1 MAKRFDRRKFL
12 LYSSATLTSSL
23 FLKACRTP
31 APTASPEAS
40 PTPGS
45 SPTGSSPAASSGNT
59 IKVGILHSLSGTM
72 SISEK
77 SVVDAEQLA
86 IEEINKAGGVL
97 GKQIE
102 AIVEDGN
109 SDWPTFAEKAKKLI
123 DQDKV
128 VTVFGCW
135 TSASRKAVLPV
146 FEEKNHMLWYPVQYE
161 GQECSKN
168 IFYTGA
174 APNQQIEPAVDW
186 LLENKGKKFFLVGS
200 DYVFPRTANTIIKAQ
215 LAAKTTFL
223 WVAQKLRR

>member
-1 MAKRFDRRKFL
+1 MTKRFDRRKFI

-31 APTASPEAS
+31 TPTATPAAS
-40 PTPGS
+40 PTSAG
-45 SPTGSSPAASSGNT
+45 TTPAAGGGNT

-102 AIVEDGN
+102 TVIEDGN

-146 FEEKNHMLWYPVQYE
+146 FEEKNH
-161 GQECSKN
+161 
-168 IFYTGA
+168 
-174 APNQQIEPAVDW
+174 
-186 LLENKGKKFFLVGS
+186 
-200 DYVFPRTANTIIKAQ
+200 
-215 LAAKTTFL
+215 
-223 WVAQKLRR
+223 